1 MNWADANRV
10 DCSIEDYSKT
20 VIVAENRKRILR
32 AFLDIISLI
41 ELSRRNVITASHIIS
56 SINSK
61 YQVEVSPGTIYPV
74 LKKLEK
80 SGDIIA
86 IKSRKIKTYR
96 ITDKGSQR
104 ISLFQN
110 SFVDLENTFSE
121 ALNVDLD
128 YWAAV
133 NKI

>member
-1 MNWADANRV
+1 MNWAFENRV
-10 DCSIEDYSKT
+10 DSSIDKADCSEA

-41 ELSRRNVITASHIIS
+41 ELSRRNVMTASHMIS
-56 SINSK
+56 SIKSK
-61 YQVEVSPGTIYPV
+61 YQVELSPGTIYPV

-80 SGDIIA
+80 SGDIVA

-104 ISLFQN
+104 VSLFQN

-121 ALNVDLD
+121 ALNVD
-128 YWAAV
+128 YWAAE